1 MDRCDKIAAG
11 VLVVIM
17 MGLMFV
23 FGAMS
28 QTIYNHHTV
37 HKMGLVII
45 KLENKCDE
53 QIEKFAC

>member
-17 MGLMFV
+17 MGLMFI

-28 QTIYNHHTV
+28 QTIYNCHTV

-45 KLENKCDE
+45 ELENKCDE
-53 QIEKFAC
+53 QIEKIAC